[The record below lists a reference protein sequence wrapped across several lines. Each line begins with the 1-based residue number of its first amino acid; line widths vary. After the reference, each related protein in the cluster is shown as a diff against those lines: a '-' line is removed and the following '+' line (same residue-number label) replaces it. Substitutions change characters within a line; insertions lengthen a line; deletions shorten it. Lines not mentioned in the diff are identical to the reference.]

1 MCRIIAIAN
10 VKGGVGKT
18 TTAVNLSAC
27 LAERGRKILALD
39 LDPQSSLTV
48 SLGFDPDQVKRTVL
62 DLLDKDAQTV
72 RSAIL
77 ATPENWDII
86 PSNPDLRGLEREL
99 ENEATR
105 IYAVGAVLQK
115 IRKHYDYILL
125 DCPANAGILTGAA
138 LAAADEVVIPLTPDF
153 LGFRVLGFLIRIIKE
168 MQKDINP
175 KLRITGMF
183 LTMYDSRTRHAREI
197 LTALHNTYASEIPL
211 FSAIIHQTVRLK
223 EAPSAGKSIIK
234 YAPNSQASQAYRVIA
249 GEIDQGVQGG
259 SKIYLE
265 AMAEGPSQVPVE
277 AAPRRDHAAFCRA
290 SEIEP
295 QSIEAWLGR
304 AETAISGDEA
314 IRSLTKA
321 LKLDP
326 TNQDIRVRLEERLGA
341 DVLNNPS
348 PDLPE
353 LMKLGQYFSAEELP
367 HYAESVYRRATE
379 LDPKLE
385 AAWLERARLTDSPME
400 RGAFIQNCLEINP
413 NNPAALEAA
422 APAKRGLKE
431 EAFHLVERGT
441 TLMQIGSM
449 AEAHLLFKRAIQ
461 LDPLNDTAWLGCANS
476 SENLPA
482 KLSFVK
488 QALEVNP
495 KNPDARGLYRSITG
509 FMATPERDSS
519 SFLPSAQRLVSV
531 GFVAMAILFSFFL
544 LTAFKLH

>member
-18 TTAVNLSAC
+18 TTAVNLSAS
-27 LAERGRKILALD
+27 LAERGRKVLAVD

-62 DLLDKDAQTV
+62 DLLDKDAQAV

-77 ATPENWDII
+77 TTPEDWDII
-86 PSNPDLRGLEREL
+86 PSNSDLRGLEREL
-99 ENEATR
+99 ESEASR

-125 DCPANAGILTGAA
+125 DCPANGVILTGGA
-138 LAAADEVVIPLTPDF
+138 LAAADEVVIPVTPDF

-175 KLRITGMF
+175 KLRITGIF

-197 LTALHNTYASEIPL
+197 LTALHNTYASEVPL

-234 YAPNSQASQAYRVIA
+234 YAPNSQASQAYRVVA

-259 SKIYLE
+259 SKVYLE
-265 AMAEGPSQVPVE
+265 AMADGPSKVPAE
-277 AAPRRDHAAFCRA
+277 PAPRRDHAAFCRA
-290 SEIEP
+290 SEIDP
-295 QSIEAWLGR
+295 HSIEAWLGR
-304 AETAISGDEA
+304 AETATSGDEA
-314 IRSLTKA
+314 IRCLAKA

-326 TNQDIRVRLEERLGA
+326 TNQDTRARLEKSLDA
-341 DVLNNPS
+341 QVLNNPS
-348 PDLPE
+348 PDLSE
-353 LMKLGQYFSAEELP
+353 LMKLGQYFSAEGLP
-367 HYAESVYRRATE
+367 HYAEGVYRRATE
-379 LDPKLE
+379 LDPKHE
-385 AAWLERARLTDSPME
+385 GAWLERARLTDSPVE
-400 RGAFIQNCLEINP
+400 RGAFIQHCLEINP

-422 APAKRGLKE
+422 APAKRGMKE
-431 EAFHLVERGT
+431 EAFHLVERAT
-441 TLMQIGSM
+441 TLMKSGSM

-461 LDPLNDTAWLGCANS
+461 LDPLNDGAWLGCANS

-482 KLSFVK
+482 KLSYVK
-488 QALEVNP
+488 QALEINP
-495 KNPDARGLYRSITG
+495 KNPDARELYRSISG
-509 FMATPERDSS
+509 FMGTGERDRSS
-519 SFLPSAQRLVSV
+519 LVPSAQRLVSLGV
-531 GFVAMAILFSFFL
+531 VAMAILFSFFL
-544 LTAFKLH
+544 LTAFKMP